1 MTFRLLIICKGNICR
16 SPMAE
21 TMLRHRLGRDDIV
34 VESAGLAAMQGSPVD
49 PKAQQVLLEH
59 GLSAAAHIGRQAT
72 RELLQ
77 RFDLVLAMEQ
87 RQVAATLASC
97 PVLRGRVLMFSHWN
111 GGEDIDDPYG
121 RDISCFDATYDC
133 LDTCISEW
141 QTKL

>member
-1 MTFRLLIICKGNICR
+1 MTFRLLILCKGNICR

-21 TMLRHRLGRDDIV
+21 IMLRHRLGRDDIL
-34 VESAGLAAMQGSPVD
+34 VESAGLAAMQGFPVD
-49 PKAQQVLLEH
+49 PKAQQVLLAH
-59 GLSAAAHIGRQAT
+59 GLSAADHVGRQAT
-72 RELLQ
+72 RDLMQ

-97 PVLRGRVLMFSHWN
+97 PVLRGRVMMLSHWN

-121 RDISCFDATYDC
+121 RDRSHFDATYDR

-141 QTKL
+141 RTKL